1 MVLRNT
7 KLPTF
12 ASTNCFTSN
21 IWVRN
26 SSFRRG
32 PCGLHKRL
40 FALAMTPGLQQP
52 TIDCVLLLGSSV
64 RLQQLTIGAMD
75 PYPTFRFE
83 HARSLLPC
91 PQCGRPCVSSSVTIF
106 NSYFEDH
113 WKGYFWTFTH
123 DTAPKWCIRRD
134 AAQPSWPSNWRS
146 VRFVVSIGGVELEAT
161 ADTSKLTRR
170 SC

>member
-1 MVLRNT
+1 MRTPQATVCSSYDAWVATAYYRLR
-7 KLPTF
+7 
-12 ASTNCFTSN
+12 STTRFE
-21 IWVRN
+21 
-26 SSFRRG
+26 
-32 PCGLHKRL
+32 
-40 FALAMTPGLQQP
+40 
-52 TIDCVLLLGSSV
+52 GSSV

-83 HARSLLPC
+83 HARSPLPC

-113 WKGYFWTFTH
+113 WKGYLYTFSH
-123 DTAPKWCIRRD
+123 DTAPAMCARREE
-134 AAQPSWPSNWRS
+134 AQPSWPSNWRS
-146 VRFVVSIGGVELEAT
+146 VRFVVVIGDVELEAT